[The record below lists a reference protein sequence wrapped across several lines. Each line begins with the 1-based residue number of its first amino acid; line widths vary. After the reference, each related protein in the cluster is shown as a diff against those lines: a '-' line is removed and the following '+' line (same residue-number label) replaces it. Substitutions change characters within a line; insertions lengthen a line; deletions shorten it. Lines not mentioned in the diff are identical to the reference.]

1 MSKVLGH
8 TTAVSA
14 PNAYYLTL
22 KTWNKSEFRIT
33 MLKNIIFDVDGTLLD
48 SKRDIAGAQLWVLQQ
63 LGVQNYTEED
73 LYPHIGKTLQE
84 TFTLLL
90 PDRLHPRIPEAAI
103 MYRDYYRP
111 RSLDTTKLFPGVK
124 ETIEILHIKKIN
136 LATATIK
143 SSETTKK
150 ILTHF
155 DIAEYFSQ
163 LQGTDGMPHKPNPA
177 ILNKILR
184 EQQWAA
190 NETLMV
196 GDTERDILTGKNAG
210 VATCGVTYGTCTR
223 EQMTA
228 AQPEWIV
235 DTFPQI
241 LTLL

>member
-1 MSKVLGH
+1 
-8 TTAVSA
+8 
-14 PNAYYLTL
+14 
-22 KTWNKSEFRIT
+22 

-63 LGVQNYTEED
+63 LGVENFTEED

-90 PDRLHPRIPEAAI
+90 PDRLHPKIPEAAI

-111 RSLDTTKLFPGVK
+111 RALENTKLFPGVK
-124 ETIEILHIKKIN
+124 ETIEILRIEGIN

-143 SSETTKK
+143 SSETTKR

-155 DIAEYFSQ
+155 GIAENFSQ

-177 ILNKILR
+177 ILNKILK
-184 EQQWAA
+184 EQCWLYS
-190 NETLMV
+190 ETLMV
-196 GDTERDILTGKNAG
+196 GDTDRDVLTGKNAG
-210 VATCGVTYGTCTR
+210 VATCGVTYGTCSR
-223 EQMTA
+223 DQLLA
-228 AQPEWIV
+228 VRPDWII
-235 DTFPQI
+235 DSFPQI

>member
-1 MSKVLGH
+1 
-8 TTAVSA
+8 
-14 PNAYYLTL
+14 
-22 KTWNKSEFRIT
+22 

-63 LGVQNYTEED
+63 LGVENFTEED

-90 PDRLHPRIPEAAI
+90 PDRLHPKIPEAAI

-111 RSLDTTKLFPGVK
+111 RALENTKLFPGVK

-143 SSETTKK
+143 SSETTKR

-155 DIAEYFSQ
+155 GIAENFSQ

-177 ILNKILR
+177 ILNKILK
-184 EQQWAA
+184 EQRWLYG
-190 NETLMV
+190 ETLMV
-196 GDTERDILTGKNAG
+196 GDTDRDVLTGKNAG
-210 VATCGVTYGTCTR
+210 VATCGVTYGTCSR
-223 EQMTA
+223 DQLLA
-228 AQPEWIV
+228 VRPDWII
-235 DTFPQI
+235 DSFPQI